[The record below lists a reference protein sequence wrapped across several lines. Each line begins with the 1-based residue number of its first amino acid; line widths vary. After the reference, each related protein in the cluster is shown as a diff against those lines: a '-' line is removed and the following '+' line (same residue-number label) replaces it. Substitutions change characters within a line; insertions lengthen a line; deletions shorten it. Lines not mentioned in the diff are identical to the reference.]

1 MEDGLPT
8 APGLLLVAAL
18 LLLNG
23 LFVAAEFSYVTVRRS
38 QVQRAAADGSRSA
51 RRVLGALDNLDYYV
65 AASQLGITM
74 ASIALGFLG
83 EPVIAHL
90 IEPPIEGLVGG
101 FAPAVAHTA
110 AIATAFLLITAMHI
124 VIGEFAPK
132 TIALQKPTATSLWLA
147 GPMAIFARVFSPA
160 IGLLNTTGNGFL
172 RLIGFDPKPITDAP
186 LAAEDLAMSLES
198 SASAGLISRRELSL
212 ARNTL
217 RLSSLAAGDLM
228 VPRSEVTGIP
238 HNASREIVLQTF
250 AEHHHT
256 RYPIYR
262 NSLDDIV
269 GVLNAKEVVL
279 DWTTAGSDWRA
290 HIRPPLV
297 LPETVGIEAALTT
310 ARADGATLIVLADEY
325 GGTAGIVSVFDIV
338 EFLAG
343 DLPDEFE
350 EQQAEVRRLASGAV
364 VYSGLTHLMTLE
376 SDLDVTLPEVA
387 AHSVGGLVMELL
399 GKVPQEDDELTIDG
413 YLVRVLAMD
422 GNRVDQVM
430 LTPQHV
436 SDRGRE
442 VTRER

>member
-8 APGLLLVAAL
+8 GPGLLLVAAL
-18 LLLNG
+18 LVLNG

-38 QVQRAAADGSRSA
+38 QVQRAASDGSRSA
-51 RRVLGALDNLDYYV
+51 RQVLGALNNLDYYV

-74 ASIALGFLG
+74 ASIGIGFLG
-83 EPVIAHL
+83 EPVVARL
-90 IEPPIEGLVGG
+90 IEPPITSLVGG
-101 FAPAVAHTA
+101 FAPAIAHTA
-110 AIATAFLLITAMHI
+110 AIATAFILITALHI
-124 VIGEFAPK
+124 IIGEFAPK
-132 TIALQKPTATSLWLA
+132 TIALQKPTGTALWLA
-147 GPMAIFARVFSPA
+147 APMSIFARVFGPA
-160 IGLLNTTGNGFL
+160 IGLLNRTGNGLL
-172 RLIGFDPKPITDAP
+172 RLIGFDPQPITDAP

-228 VPRSEVTGIP
+228 VPRNEVTGIA
-238 HNASREIVLQTF
+238 HDASREDVLQAF
-250 AEHHHT
+250 AKHHHT
-256 RYPIYR
+256 RYPVYR
-262 NSLDDIV
+262 GNLDDIV

-279 DWTTAGSDWRA
+279 DWTTSGSDWRA
-290 HIRPPLV
+290 HIRPALV
-297 LPETVGIEAALTT
+297 LPETVGIEAALTA
-310 ARADGATLIVLADEY
+310 ARAEGATLIVLADEY

-343 DLPDEFE
+343 ELPDEFE
-350 EQQAEVRRLASGAV
+350 SQQSDVRRLASGAI

-376 SDLDVTLPEVA
+376 ADLDLTLPDVD

-399 GKVPQEDDELTIDG
+399 GKVPAEGDELALDG
-413 YLVRVLAMD
+413 YVVRVLAMD

-430 LTPQHV
+430 LTPQPV
-436 SDRGRE
+436 AGRRQE